1 VRSYQSSGSWC
12 YRPFGGRR
20 PCGSLWRKRFRLCE
34 DARFGQRP
42 QQGKEAAPERL
53 GILRLTRLSVRSTRE
68 ASYNL
73 PDLQYLVAN
82 CSKQISRVSSLGS
95 GTRRYM

>member
-1 VRSYQSSGSWC
+1 MRPCQSSGSWC
-12 YRPFGGRR
+12 AATERSVL

-34 DARFGQRP
+34 VALFGQRR
-42 QQGKEAAPERL
+42 QQGTEAAPERL

-73 PDLQYLVAN
+73 LDLQYLVAN
-82 CSKQISRVSSLGS
+82 CSKEISRVSSLGS
-95 GTRRYM
+95 GIRRYM